1 MTAMGPIP
9 DMDKRFVVHI
19 THMKN
24 DQEVQKALITSVHD
38 LESRVSKLEKA
49 VIALYEWLNHASAD
63 ECKNACKEIYS

>member
-1 MTAMGPIP
+1 VGLARGGWRLPAVCESV
-9 DMDKRFVVHI
+9 MD
-19 THMKN
+19 
-24 DQEVQKALITSVHD
+24 VQKALITSVHD